1 MIKIFSL
8 LLLMSVSLTSWAK
21 NDKLNEEI
29 AHSGNLFAFNF
40 MNEVL
45 AQDTTSGT
53 VVISPVSCSMA
64 LSMLMNGTASESYKQ
79 VLKALSLE
87 NFSEKEINQ
96 YNKALLKLL
105 SKKDK
110 GLLLEIANSVWIADD
125 FSVKCSYKRNLKR
138 YYKVTPYRVDMSS
151 PDTKDLI
158 NQWCSDATEGLID
171 EIIESTDPSIL
182 MVIINALY
190 FKGDWK
196 TPFESEASREDVF
209 YGVGREST
217 VKYMN
222 NYTEVPYFACEEY
235 KMIELPYANS
245 DYVMRLVLPEEGI
258 AIDEFVQGFNVEK
271 YNSAAESLRK
281 RKTYVTIPAID
292 CEFEINLNQV
302 LMNMGMVLPFT
313 SAADLSRIGNGSMF
327 VSSVIQKCALKV
339 TEEGSEAAA
348 VTAITVMKTSLSP
361 ETPPRFIANRPYL
374 MYITE
379 KSTGTI
385 LFMGVKRD

>member
-1 MIKIFSL
+1 
-8 LLLMSVSLTSWAK
+8 
-21 NDKLNEEI
+21 
-29 AHSGNLFAFNF
+29 
-40 MNEVL
+40 
-45 AQDTTSGT
+45 
-53 VVISPVSCSMA
+53 
-64 LSMLMNGTASESYKQ
+64 
-79 VLKALSLE
+79 
-87 NFSEKEINQ
+87 
-96 YNKALLKLL
+96 
-105 SKKDK
+105 
-110 GLLLEIANSVWIADD
+110 LEIANSVWIADD

-196 TPFESEASREDVF
+196 TPFEREASREDVF
-209 YGVGREST
+209 YGVGRESI

-258 AIDEFVQGFNVEK
+258 AIDEFVKGFNVEK
-271 YNSAAESLRK
+271 YNSAAESLRQ
-281 RKTYVTIPAID
+281 RKTYVTIPTID

-339 TEEGSEAAA
+339 SEEGSEAAA

>member
-45 AQDTTSGT
+45 VQDTTSGT

-125 FSVKCSYKRNLKR
+125 FSVKCSYKRNLKK

-151 PDTKDLI
+151 PDTKDVI

-196 TPFESEASREDVF
+196 TPFEKEASREDVF

-258 AIDEFVQGFNVEK
+258 AIDEFVKGFNVEK
-271 YNSAAESLRK
+271 YNSAAESLRQ
-281 RKTYVTIPAID
+281 RKTYVTIPTID

-302 LMNMGMVLPFT
+302 LINMGMVLPFT

-339 TEEGSEAAA
+339 SEEGSEAAA

>member
-151 PDTKDLI
+151 LETKDLI

-196 TPFESEASREDVF
+196 TPFEKEASREDVF
-209 YGVGREST
+209 YGVSGEST

-258 AIDEFVQGFNVEK
+258 AIDEFVKGFNVEK
-271 YNSAAESLRK
+271 YNSAAESLCQ
-281 RKTYVTIPAID
+281 RKTYVTIPTID

-339 TEEGSEAAA
+339 SEEGSEAAA